1 MSKFMQAVGGVTVL
15 CGESA
20 ASATP
25 PFFIERSPETV
36 IVNLDLGQTSFE
48 CTGRAMDIDFGST
61 VYFSI
66 APPPDF
72 MRFESMPGN
81 PGSFRLYG
89 ENLTGAH
96 YGGYFVDVIASD
108 SPTSISSA
116 SSIRFSIGIIPEPIG
131 LILIT
136 VPLVLCRRR
145 RQ

>member
-1 MSKFMQAVGGVTVL
+1 MRFVAGLIGLASFAVPK
-15 CGESA
+15 S

-25 PFFIERSPETV
+25 PFFIERTPETV
-36 IVNLDLGQTSFE
+36 IVNLDLGQRSFD

-81 PGSFRLYG
+81 PGSFRLHG

-108 SPTSISSA
+108 SPTNIFSA
-116 SSIRFSIGIIPEPIG
+116 SSVSFHISIIPEPIG
-131 LILIT
+131 SALIAL
-136 VPLVLCRRR
+136 PLVLCRRCR
-145 RQ
+145 H